1 MSKIGISKLSTKSVL
16 FALGV
21 LVMLVGM
28 NAHTNVGAVL
38 ENNISLN
45 TDITTSDI
53 MVGKGVTATLTL
65 TNDDDDFQI
74 MEIYMLAQFTDPTI
88 DWSYDFYDAD
98 FVPLGK
104 NPLISLGQGI
114 SKTLKFT
121 VLCDGSCSAEDT
133 AKIQI
138 YGKTDPSWLSDTES
152 GQGYTTALHPS
163 EEGQGC
169 LVANNCV
176 DTTTAQRSLN
186 TTNAIDI
193 TYTARSGAG
202 SSLEKVIF

>member
-1 MSKIGISKLSTKSVL
+1 MSKIGVSKISIKSAL

-21 LVMLVGM
+21 MVMFIGM
-28 NAHTNVGAVL
+28 NVQTNVGAAL
-38 ENNISLN
+38 ENKISLS

-65 TNDDDDFQI
+65 SNDDDDFQI

-121 VLCDGSCSAEDT
+121 VLCDASCSAGDT
-133 AKIQI
+133 A
-138 YGKTDPSWLSDTES
+138 
-152 GQGYTTALHPS
+152 
-163 EEGQGC
+163 
-169 LVANNCV
+169 
-176 DTTTAQRSLN
+176 
-186 TTNAIDI
+186 
-193 TYTARSGAG
+193 
-202 SSLEKVIF
+202 

>member
-1 MSKIGISKLSTKSVL
+1 MFI
-16 FALGV
+16 
-21 LVMLVGM
+21 GM
-28 NAHTNVGAVL
+28 NVQTNVGAAL
-38 ENNISLN
+38 ENKISLS

-65 TNDDDDFQI
+65 SNDDDDFQI

-121 VLCDGSCSAEDT
+121 VLCDSSCSAGDT

-138 YGKTDPSWLSDTES
+138 YGKTDPTWLSDTES
-152 GQGYTTALHPS
+152 GQGYTTELHPS
-163 EEGQGC
+163 NEGSGC
-169 LVANNCV
+169 KLAGYCV
-176 DTTTAQRSLN
+176 DTTTAQTSRN
-186 TTNAIDI
+186 TTNPVDV
-193 TYTARSGAG
+193 TYTAR
-202 SSLEKVIF
+202 